1 MSANKVIEKT
11 VKTIACT
18 VVFVYAGLLMALN
31 VPQIQTRLTR
41 LASYELGRIFHTQV
55 QVGSL
60 DMGWLNQLVLQDVVI
75 QDQQQQEMLRVSR
88 LSAKLQV
95 MPLFKGKISISSVQL
110 YGFHINAYRSTPQD
124 DPNYKFFLDAF
135 ASKDTVKQEFNLD
148 LRINTVL
155 IRKGSLAYHVHSL
168 PHATTRFDVNH
179 LAVSNLAATLS
190 LKTLNSDSLN
200 ASVKRLEFDEASGI
214 SLNRISFK
222 VTANR
227 RQAMLRNLQVSVNG
241 SMVQTDSI
249 CCTYPSPEDLFRL
262 SPGTDIA
269 GTLYGKLT
277 PADAAPFVP
286 ALASLN
292 NPIRFSLPFQADPSC
307 IHIPLFQLS
316 DQHGFMLRSE
326 ATATHWQH
334 PDSLQFNAQIQ
345 QLTVSNETLAY
356 YLTQLNQPI
365 PTVCKELQQ
374 MDVKAQ
380 VNGTLRHINGEAQLL
395 TNLGE
400 LQATAIYQVAAD
412 HHQTL
417 QATLNG
423 NAIKLGALLRQED
436 KWGDTGFQLTLN
448 GSQAQ
453 GQEPEATLNGTVQSL
468 TYNRYTYNDIA
479 LHGTYRQQKMDANLL
494 LDDEHVFAQIEA
506 QVDRQGAVPQIQLR
520 TDIHRLHPDQLN
532 LTKTD
537 NETEWSGILTAHL
550 RGNKLDQMEGTLQI
564 DSAGYKSAQSPD
576 YLLKQL
582 NLTVQKEDNG
592 EKNLTLTSDFMQ
604 ATVYGHFSYATL
616 PTSILKVVQ
625 QHLPSV
631 MPLQSVRTSTD
642 NDLRFHVQIS
652 RDDFFNRILNIPLQI
667 EYPITLQGAINDV
680 TDKIRIE
687 GNFPGVQYN
696 GKRFTSGHL
705 LCANPNDQLQV
716 NLRTGILLN
725 SGAMVNVSLHADAC
739 DDQLL
744 TEINWGNNTLATYS
758 GKIKATAQFAKSA
771 DRQAPLKTR
780 VTIHPTTVMLDDVVW
795 NIHSSTVDVDSG
807 KVHIDHFLFEH
818 DDQYLR
824 IHGDLSAN
832 ADDSC
837 RVDLN
842 RINTEYVMHIIQF
855 KDVAFGG
862 SITGRV
868 HARHVFRKPDLST
881 LLHVNN
887 FTVNGALL
895 GEADIA
901 GTWDEEI
908 GGIRVKADMTE
919 ENKSHTQVDGFISIR
934 DKGLDLQ
941 IEADRTNVALL
952 GVYLDDVF
960 SELSGNVTGPVRLFG
975 SFKYLDLEGDVHANI
990 DAKIDALNTYFL
1002 LNNERVRIREGYLD
1016 FNGINIRDRE
1026 GHTGLVQ
1033 GYLKH
1038 NKLKDMT
1045 FRFDVQSRNLLLYDG
1060 VDDGN
1065 TTFYGRVYGSGN
1077 VTVAGGDNVLNV
1089 DARITTDRNSEFTYI
1104 TGYTTE
1110 ATSNQFITFV
1120 DKTPRRIQDTV
1131 DAEIYHPSEVQNK
1144 VVDDIPMDLHIN
1156 LLVNATPDA
1165 TIRIIMDPVSGDHIT
1180 ARGSGSLQAN
1190 FFNKG
1195 DLKMFGTYI
1204 IDSGQY
1210 KLSLQE
1216 VIRKD
1221 FNLKQGG
1228 TVTFTGDPYLA
1239 NLNLQAAYT
1248 VNSAS
1253 LNDLGL
1259 DTSLS
1264 GGQNTIKVNC
1274 LMNMSGSLNSPV
1286 FKFDLEL
1293 PNVREEER
1301 QLVRS
1306 ITSTEEQ
1313 MNTQIIYLLAIGKF
1327 YTYDINDQSSSAT
1340 SSLAFS
1346 TLSGQLNNL
1355 LSQWMDNKNW
1365 NIGANL
1371 STGEKGWTDV
1381 EAEAVLSGR
1390 LLNNRLLING
1400 NFGYKEKV
1408 LSNTNFVGDF
1418 EAIWLLTKNGE
1429 WRLKGYNQTN
1439 DRYFTKTTLT
1449 TQGVGIM
1456 YKKDFDKWSDLFKQ
1470 LLWFKTK
1477 KEKLDKK
1484 NEP

>member
-11 VKTIACT
+11 VKAIACT
-18 VVFVYAGLLMALN
+18 VVFVYAGMLMALN
-31 VPQIQTRLTR
+31 VPYIQTRLTR
-41 LASYELGRIFHTQV
+41 LASYELGKVFHTQV

-60 DMGWLNQLVLQDVVI
+60 DMGLLNQVVLQDVVI
-75 QDQQQQEMLRVSR
+75 HDQQQQEMLRISR
-88 LSAKLQV
+88 LSAKLQL

-110 YGFHINAYRSTPQD
+110 YGFHINAYRNTPQD
-124 DPNYKFFLDAF
+124 DPNFKFFLDAF
-135 ASKDTVKQEFNLD
+135 ASKDTVKQDFNLD

-168 PHATTRFDVNH
+168 PHAATRFDMNH
-179 LAVSNLAATLS
+179 LSVNNLAATLS

-200 ASVKRLEFDEASGI
+200 ASVKRFEFDEASGI
-214 SLNRISFK
+214 SLHRISFK

-227 RQAMLRNLQVSVNG
+227 REALLRNLLLSVN
-241 SMVQTDSI
+241 SSTVQTDSI

-262 SPGTDIA
+262 SPGTHIE
-269 GTLYGKLT
+269 GVLHGQIT
-277 PADAAPFVP
+277 PADASPFVP

-292 NPIRFSLPFQADPSC
+292 STIRFSLPFQANPTRISIPS
-307 IHIPLFQLS
+307 FQLS
-316 DQHGFMLRSE
+316 DDHGFLLRSE
-326 ATATHWQH
+326 ATATQWQK
-334 PDSLQFNAQIQ
+334 PDSLQFNAHIRQLSASKETLHHYLSLLNQSIPSVCNNFQ
-345 QLTVSNETLAY
+345 QLDA
-356 YLTQLNQPI
+356 
-365 PTVCKELQQ
+365 
-374 MDVKAQ
+374 KAQ
-380 VNGTLRHINGEAQLL
+380 VMGSLRQVDGNVQLL

-400 LQATAIYQVAAD
+400 LNATATYQTTAD
-412 HHQTL
+412 RQKSL
-417 QATLNG
+417 QASLQG
-423 NAIKLGALLRQED
+423 IDIKLGSLINQEG
-436 KWGDTGFQLTLN
+436 KWGDTGFLFTLN
-448 GSQAQ
+448 GSQAP
-453 GQEPEATLNGTVQSL
+453 GQEPVASLDGTLQSL
-468 TYNRYTYNDIA
+468 TYNRYTYNDIT
-479 LHGTYRQQKMDANLL
+479 LHGTYRQQKMDASML
-494 LDDEHVFAQIEA
+494 LDDEHAFAHLEA
-506 QVDRQGAVPQIQLR
+506 QVDHQGTVPQIRLR
-520 TDIHRLHPDQLN
+520 TEIQHLHPEQLN
-532 LTKTD
+532 LSQTNND
-537 NETEWSGILTAHL
+537 TEWSGIITAQL
-550 RGNKLDQMEGTLQI
+550 KGTKLDQMEGTLQI
-564 DSAGYKSAQSPD
+564 DSAGYKSAQTPD

-582 NLTVQKEDNG
+582 NLTVQRDNNG
-592 EKNLTLTSDFMQ
+592 EKNLTLTSDFME
-604 ATVYGHFSYATL
+604 ATVKGKFSYSTL
-616 PTSILKVVQ
+616 PASILKVVQ

-631 MPLQSVRTSTD
+631 MASQSLHTSTD
-642 NDLRFHVQIS
+642 NDLRFHLQIS
-652 RDDFFNRILNIPLQI
+652 RDDFFNRILGIPLQI
-667 EYPITLQGAINDV
+667 EYPITLQGEINDA
-680 TDKIRIE
+680 TDKVRIE

-696 GKRFTSGHL
+696 GKHFTSGHL

-725 SGAMVNVSLHADAC
+725 SGAMVNVSLRADASQ
-739 DDQLL
+739 DQLL
-744 TEINWGNNTLATYS
+744 TEINWGNNTQATYS
-758 GKIKATAQFAKSA
+758 GKFKATAQFAKSA
-771 DRQAPLKTR
+771 DRQAPIKTHI
-780 VTIHPTTVMLDDVVW
+780 TIHPTTVMLDDVVW
-795 NIHSSTVDVDSG
+795 NIHASSVDVDSSMI
-807 KVHIDHFLFEH
+807 HIDHFLFEH

-855 KDVAFGG
+855 HDVDFGG

-868 HARHVFRKPDLST
+868 HARHVLRKPDLST
-881 LLHVNN
+881 RLHVHN
-887 FTVNGALL
+887 FTVNEALL
-895 GEADIA
+895 GDADIA

-908 GGIRVKADMTE
+908 GGIRVKADMKE

-941 IEADRTNVALL
+941 IGADRTNVALL
-952 GVYLDDVF
+952 SVYLNDVF
-960 SELSGNVTGPVRLFG
+960 SELSGSVTGPVRLFG
-975 SFKYLDLEGDVHANI
+975 SFKELDLEGDVHANI
-990 DAKIDALNTYFL
+990 DAKIDALNTYFQ
-1002 LNNERVRIREGYLD
+1002 LNNEHIRIQSGYLD
-1016 FNGINIRDRE
+1016 FNGINIHDRE

-1221 FNLKQGG
+1221 FTLKQGG

-1253 LNDLGL
+1253 LSDLGL

-1456 YKKDFDKWSDLFKQ
+1456 YKKDFDKWTDLFKQ